1 MNGNETLFSMPGA
14 DAEASGAEAARP
26 NALTVEQL
34 NTYIRDF
41 LAGAPLLSHVA
52 VKGELSNVRV
62 YGASGHI
69 YFTLKDEKSA
79 IPATMFGGAGKL
91 KFKPESGMKVICTG
105 RVSVFVRD
113 GQYRLYADSIEPDG
127 IGALAIAFE
136 QLKQKLQAEG
146 LFDPAHKKRIPKIPF
161 RVGIIT
167 APNGAAVRDM
177 INVTHRRFP
186 AAKLLLAPATVQGA
200 NAPGEL
206 IDAIRLLDENRLC
219 DVILIGR
226 GGGSMEDLWCFN
238 DEALARAVF
247 ACRTPII
254 SAVGHEIDFTI
265 CDFVADL
272 RAPTPSAAAE
282 LAVPDVRELTRK
294 FGNVQ
299 DKLTAGVERRVQMLA
314 ERLRLLAS
322 RPVLVSPQAY
332 FDERKSEVARLEER
346 LLAALAVATERK
358 KQRLNLQ
365 SAKLH
370 SLNPLAVLD
379 RGYAVTL
386 NAAGA
391 VVRSPNELQSDEPFA
406 VRLAQ
411 GILHGRKTEPHQ
423 QPASTGDAAS
433 GNEV

>member
-1 MNGNETLFSMPGA
+1 MQQSAF
-14 DAEASGAEAARP
+14 
-26 NALTVEQL
+26 TVEQL
-34 NTYIRDF
+34 NTYIRDY

-91 KFKPESGMKVICTG
+91 TFKPESGMKVICTG

-136 QLKQKLQAEG
+136 QLKRKLEAEG
-146 LFDPAHKKRIPKIPF
+146 LFSPMYKKRIPKIPF

-167 APNGAAVRDM
+167 AQGGAALRDM
-177 INVTHRRFP
+177 INVTRRRFP
-186 AAKLLLAPATVQGA
+186 AAKLLVAPATVQGS
-200 NAPGEL
+200 NAPAEL
-206 IDAIRLLDENRLC
+206 ISALRLLDRNDLC

-238 DEALARAVF
+238 DEALAREIF

-282 LAVPDVRELTRK
+282 LAVPDALELARK

-299 DKLTAGVERRVQMLA
+299 EKMRASVTSRVTFLSQ
-314 ERLRLLAS
+314 RLQSLAS
-322 RPVLVSPQAY
+322 RPVLASPQAY
-332 FDERKSEVARLEER
+332 FDERKMQVMRLEER
-346 LLAALAVATERK
+346 LTRALAVSEERK
-358 KQRLNLQ
+358 KQKLRLQ
-365 SAKLH
+365 AEKLR
-370 SLNPLAVLD
+370 SLNPLAILD
-379 RGYAVTL
+379 RGFAVALKTD
-386 NAAGA
+386 GS
-391 VVRSPNELQSDEPFA
+391 VIRSADDVQNGEAFK

-411 GILHGRKTEPHQ
+411 GEITAKK
-423 QPASTGDAAS
+423 
-433 GNEV
+433 V

>member
-1 MNGNETLFSMPGA
+1 MQQS
-14 DAEASGAEAARP
+14 
-26 NALTVEQL
+26 ALTVEQL
-34 NTYIRDF
+34 NTYIRDY

-91 KFKPESGMKVICTG
+91 AFKPESGMKVICTG

-136 QLKQKLQAEG
+136 QLKRKLEAEG
-146 LFDPAHKKRIPKIPF
+146 LFSPMYKKRIPKIPF

-167 APNGAAVRDM
+167 AQGGAALRDM
-177 INVTHRRFP
+177 INVTRRRFP
-186 AAKLLLAPATVQGA
+186 AAKLLVAPATVQGS
-200 NAPGEL
+200 NAPAEL
-206 IDAIRLLDENRLC
+206 ISALRLLDRNDLC

-238 DEALARAVF
+238 DEALAREIF

-282 LAVPDVRELTRK
+282 LAVPDALELARK

-299 DKLTAGVERRVQMLA
+299 EKMRASVTSRVTFLSQ
-314 ERLRLLAS
+314 RLQSLAS
-322 RPVLVSPQAY
+322 RPVLASPQAY
-332 FDERKSEVARLEER
+332 FDERKMQVMRLEER
-346 LLAALAVATERK
+346 LIRALAVSEERK
-358 KQRLNLQ
+358 KQKLRLQ
-365 SAKLH
+365 AEKLR
-370 SLNPLAVLD
+370 SLNPLAILD
-379 RGYAVTL
+379 RGFAVAL
-386 NAAGA
+386 KPDGS
-391 VVRSPNELQSDEPFA
+391 VIRSADDVQNGEAFK

-411 GILHGRKTEPHQ
+411 GEMTAKK
-423 QPASTGDAAS
+423 
-433 GNEV
+433 V